1 MAWTRIDD
9 KFYENS
15 KILDAGALGA
25 HLYIAGLIHC
35 NVKRTDGFIADC
47 FVPGIGGDAFDSK
60 RFAKKLVENK
70 LWDRVEGGYQVHDFL
85 QFNKSKEEIE
95 RLNEA
100 RKNNGKTGGR
110 PRKANQQINQD
121 QNLQINQ
128 DQNQDRLNV
137 NEEGETYNLPNIPYQ
152 SLQTDKTDEGG
163 SARGEVFR
171 VYENEIGLLTPF
183 ISDNLSDVIAEYS
196 ERWVIE
202 AIHEAALHSGK
213 TFKYVLRVLQGW
225 KQHGF
230 KVDARQRQSNGA
242 HKSTNTGL
250 DIIKAEMERMGM
262 EKTGIF
268 ANEDNNG

>member
-15 KILDAGALGA
+15 KILDAGPLGA

-35 NVKRTDGFIADC
+35 NAKRTDGFIADC
-47 FVPGIGGDAFDSK
+47 FISGIGGDAFDSK

-95 RLNEA
+95 RLNFA
-100 RKNNGKTGGR
+100 RKDNGKTGGR
-110 PRKANQQINQD
+110 PAKINLNKNQD
-121 QNLQINQ
+121 QNQQLNQ
-128 DQNQDRLNV
+128 EHNQDRLNV
-137 NEEGETYNLPNIPYQ
+137 NEEGETYNLPNIPNQ
-152 SLQTDKTDEGG
+152 SLQTEKTDDGDG
-163 SARGEVFR
+163 TRGKVFT

-183 ISDNLSDVIAEYS
+183 IADSLNEVIAEYS
-196 ERWVIE
+196 ELWVIE

-230 KVDARQRQSNGA
+230 KVDARQKQFNGKRGTPVNQGLEAVKAMAAEEGYTLDGIFSEVSNG
-242 HKSTNTGL
+242 
-250 DIIKAEMERMGM
+250 
-262 EKTGIF
+262 
-268 ANEDNNG
+268 

>member
-15 KILDAGALGA
+15 KILDAGPLGA

-47 FVPGIGGDAFDSK
+47 FISGIGGDAFDSK

-95 RLNEA
+95 RLNFA
-100 RKNNGKTGGR
+100 RKDNGKTGGR
-110 PRKANQQINQD
+110 PSKTNQQVNQ
-121 QNLQINQ
+121 QVNQ
-128 DQNQDRLNV
+128 DQNQQVNQEHNPARLNV
-137 NEEGETYNLPNIPYQ
+137 NEEGETYNLPNIPNQ

-163 SARGEVFR
+163 SARGKVF
-171 VYENEIGLLTPF
+171 VAYENEIGLLTPF
-183 ISDNLSDVIAEYS
+183 ISENLNDVLDEYS
-196 ERWVIE
+196 ELWVLE

-213 TFKYVLRVLQGW
+213 TFKYVLRILQGW

-230 KVDARQRQSNGA
+230 KVDMRAASRKPTTPRVSAG
-242 HKSTNTGL
+242 HELDHILENTP
-250 DIIKAEMERMGM
+250 
-262 EKTGIF
+262 IF
-268 ANEDNNG
+268 AEDK